1 MKNLKWL
8 KWVAVAVVA
17 GLAIYGVVKDLI
29 RISNMDSVSYNGWLT
44 VDGSRLLNQH
54 KEEVQLKGVSSHGIQ
69 WFGELYNKQSIEKLK
84 AMGANVFRVAMYT
97 NPDDDGYVTN
107 RELKNKVFELID
119 ACIELDMYVIVD
131 WHILN
136 DNKPTMYQTDAKEF
150 FNEVSVKYQGK
161 PNVIYEICNE
171 PNGDADWEND
181 VKGYAEDVIGTIR
194 DNSPNALVIVGT
206 PGWSREMVAVANSP
220 LGFANVVYAVHF
232 YAGSDNI
239 TLRNRIDDF
248 REKGFAVFVSECGM
262 TDASGD
268 GRIYEEA
275 FGRWVDYL
283 EENKISWVY
292 WSFSN
297 KDEASAMLKPE
308 YQDGDNLEEFLSE
321 SGLVLK
327 EFLAPKQQ

>member
-150 FNEVSVKYQGK
+150 FNEVSAKYQWK

-181 VKGYAEDVIGTIR
+181 VKGYAEDVIGAIR

>member
-136 DNKPTMYQTDAKEF
+136 DNKPTMYQADAKEF

-262 TDASGD
+262 TDASGG

-297 KDEASAMLKPE
+297 KDEASAMLRPE

>member
-84 AMGANVFRVAMYT
+84 AMGTNVFRVAMYT

-150 FNEVSVKYQGK
+150 FNEVSAKYQGK

-283 EENKISWVY
+283 EKNKISWVY

-297 KDEASAMLKPE
+297 KDEASAMLRPE

>member
-54 KEEVQLKGVSSHGIQ
+54 KEEVPLKGVSSHGIQ

-84 AMGANVFRVAMYT
+84 AMGTNVFRVAMYT
-97 NPDDDGYVTN
+97 NPDDDGYVAN

-150 FNEVSVKYQGK
+150 FNEVSAKYHGK

-194 DNSPNALVIVGT
+194 DNSPNA
-206 PGWSREMVAVANSP
+206 
-220 LGFANVVYAVHF
+220 
-232 YAGSDNI
+232 
-239 TLRNRIDDF
+239 
-248 REKGFAVFVSECGM
+248 
-262 TDASGD
+262 
-268 GRIYEEA
+268 
-275 FGRWVDYL
+275 
-283 EENKISWVY
+283 
-292 WSFSN
+292 
-297 KDEASAMLKPE
+297 
-308 YQDGDNLEEFLSE
+308 
-321 SGLVLK
+321 
-327 EFLAPKQQ
+327 

>member
-84 AMGANVFRVAMYT
+84 EMGANVFRVAMYT

-150 FNEVSVKYQGK
+150 FNEVSAKYRGK

-297 KDEASAMLKPE
+297 KDEASAMLRPE